1 MTAKSPRPVRV
12 AVTTFAVVTGLL
24 PSRFRHAFG
33 PEMREAFEDEAVER
47 YRRSGTTGVT
57 AATCRAIADVMMSA
71 WHTRFPART
80 TSARTDHT
88 EPRRRGSVMSAL
100 WQDLR
105 YAIRTMRQQ
114 PGFTL
119 VALLTLM
126 VGIGA
131 NTAIFTVVNAA
142 LLRPLPYP
150 HAERLVRI
158 SGSRLEDPSERTNI
172 NPLDAMD
179 WAREAK
185 AFESLAV
192 FTTST
197 QPLTG
202 AGDPVTV
209 PVAFVT
215 SRFFDTLG
223 AHAAR
228 GTMFGPDHAKP
239 GRESDVVVSHAV
251 WMGALGGDPGV
262 IGRSITLS
270 DLACT
275 IIGVL
280 PADFVSPGISA
291 AAEPQVWRSMVIAPD
306 SSRGGHFARS
316 IARLAPGAT
325 VAEAQAQVDAVMT
338 RLAKEY
344 PSTNLAQWTFIEPLQ
359 HAISGDARTPV
370 LMLMAAVGIVLLI
383 GCANVANLL
392 LARAS
397 TRQREIAV
405 RSALGAGRGRIVRQ
419 LMTESL
425 VLGTIG
431 GVCGVMLG
439 AAAIAAIPTWL
450 TGQVPLVVAAA
461 IDGRVLAFTLLL
473 SVGTAVLFGLVP
485 ALQGS
490 RSDIR
495 SVLTA
500 GGDSR
505 ATSSG
510 RIQSL
515 LLVVETA
522 LALVLLVAATLLVQ
536 SLMRLQFVD
545 PGFDTENVLT
555 FRVSLPRARYPESAR
570 RVALFNDLTERLHRL
585 PGVNAAGGVNMSPL
599 TDRYSCDSFGLADRP
614 PPPEGQEPCAEARVA
629 TRHYFT
635 AMGIPLVKGRLFEQS
650 DTESAPPVIIINE
663 TMAQK
668 YWPDGNGLGQRF
680 KWGSASGEDPW
691 RTVVGIVR
699 DVKHFALDARAYGEV
714 YVPIAQSGPTVMTF
728 AVRTSRDP
736 AHLPAEIR
744 GAIAALDPLLPI
756 SEVFTTRQLVQRST
770 AMQTF
775 RTQLLTAFAVVA
787 LGLAIV
793 GVYGVMAFFVAQR
806 SQEIG
811 IRLALGASPAVV
823 RRLVIG
829 RGMRAAV
836 LGAALGLG
844 VSIPVTRLIGGLL
857 FGVTPSDPIAYALAP
872 VLLLSTALLA
882 SYVPARRATRIDPIR
897 AIKAQ

>member
-1 MTAKSPRPVRV
+1 
-12 AVTTFAVVTGLL
+12 
-24 PSRFRHAFG
+24 
-33 PEMREAFEDEAVER
+33 MREAFEDEAVDR
-47 YRRSGTTGVT
+47 FRLDGTTGLT
-57 AATCRAIADVMMSA
+57 AVTCRAVADVMISA
-71 WHTRFPART
+71 WHTRVP
-80 TSARTDHT
+80 T
-88 EPRRRGSVMSAL
+88 EQRRRGTVMNAL

-105 YAIRTMRQQ
+105 YAIRTLRQQ

-158 SGSRLEDPSERTNI
+158 WGSRLEAPSDRTNI

-209 PVAFVT
+209 PVAFVSST
-215 SRFFDTLG
+215 FFDTLG

-228 GTMFGPDHAKP
+228 GMMFGPDHAKP
-239 GRESDVVVSHAV
+239 GRESDVVVSHAF

-262 IGRSITLS
+262 IGRRIMLA

-291 AAEPQVWRSMVIAPD
+291 AAEPQVWRPMVIAPD

-338 RLAKEY
+338 RLASEF

-397 TRQREIAV
+397 SRQREIAV

-419 LMTESL
+419 LMTESV

-431 GVCGVMLG
+431 GVCGVMIG
-439 AAAIAAIPTWL
+439 TAAIAAIPTWL
-450 TGQVPLVVAAA
+450 SGQVPLVVAAA
-461 IDGRVLAFTLLL
+461 IDGRVLAFTFLL

-500 GGDSR
+500 GGDGR
-505 ATSSG
+505 ATHSG

-536 SLMRLQFVD
+536 SLMRLQLVD

-555 FRVSLPRARYPESAR
+555 FRVSLPRARYPETSR
-570 RVALFNDLTERLHRL
+570 RVAFFNDAAERLHRL
-585 PGVNAAGGVNMSPL
+585 PGVNAAGGINMSPL

-614 PPPEGQEPCAEARVA
+614 APPEGQEPCAEARVA
-629 TRHYFT
+629 TRGYFM
-635 AMGIPLVKGRLFEQS
+635 AMGIPVVKGRLFDQS

-668 YWPDGNGLGQRF
+668 YWPDGDGLGQRF
-680 KWGSASGEDPW
+680 KWGSAGSDDPW

-699 DVKHFALDARAYGEV
+699 DVKHFALDAGAYGEV

-736 AHLPAEIR
+736 AQLPSEIR
-744 GAIAALDPLLPI
+744 GAIAALDPSLPI

-775 RTQLLTAFAVVA
+775 RTQLLSAFAVVA

-829 RGMRAAV
+829 RGMKAAG
-836 LGAALGLG
+836 LGATLGLI

-857 FGVTPSDPIAYALAP
+857 FGMTPSDPIAYALALL
-872 VLLLSTALLA
+872 LLLSTALLA

-897 AIKAQ
+897 TIKAQ

>member
-1 MTAKSPRPVRV
+1 MTPKSPRPVRA
-12 AVTTFAVVTGLL
+12 AVTAFAILTALL
-24 PSRFRHAFG
+24 PARFRHAFG
-33 PEMREAFEDEAVER
+33 PEMREAFEDEAVDR
-47 YRRSGTTGVT
+47 YRLAGTTGLT
-57 AATCRAIADVMMSA
+57 AVTCRALADVVISA
-71 WHTRFPART
+71 WHTRVPAPGQA
-80 TSARTDHT
+80 ARA
-88 EPRRRGSVMSAL
+88 PGRGQRQRGTVMSAL

-105 YAIRTMRQQ
+105 YAIRTLRQQ

-131 NTAIFTVVNAA
+131 NTAIFTIVNAA

-158 SGSRLEDPSERTNI
+158 WGSRLEEPSLRMNI
-172 NPLDAMD
+172 NPLDAID

-185 AFESLAV
+185 ALESVTV
-192 FTTST
+192 FTTTT
-197 QPLTG
+197 QALTG

-215 SRFFDTLG
+215 STFFDTLG

-228 GTMFGPDHAKP
+228 GAVFGPDHANP
-239 GRESDVVVSHAV
+239 GRNSDVVVSHAF
-251 WMGALGGDPGV
+251 WMGALGGDSDMV
-262 IGRSITLS
+262 GRSIELS
-270 DLACT
+270 DTACT
-275 IIGVL
+275 IIGIL

-291 AAEPQVWRSMVIAPD
+291 ATEPQVWRPMVVAPD

-325 VAEAQAQVDAVMT
+325 VAQAQAQVDAVMT
-338 RLAKEY
+338 RLAREF
-344 PSTNLAQWTFIEPLQ
+344 PSTNHAQWTFIEPLQ
-359 HAISGDARTPV
+359 DAISGDARTPA
-370 LMLMAAVGIVLLI
+370 LMLMAAVAVVLLI

-397 TRQREIAV
+397 TRQREMAV

-425 VLGTIG
+425 ALGTIG
-431 GVCGVMLG
+431 GLCGVALG

-450 TGQVPLVVAAA
+450 TGQVPLAIAAV
-461 IDGRVLAFTLLL
+461 IDGRVLAFTLIL

-485 ALQGS
+485 ALHGS

-495 SVLTA
+495 SVLTS

-505 ATSSG
+505 ATGSG

-536 SLMRLQFVD
+536 SLMRLQFVN
-545 PGFDTENVLT
+545 PGFDTEHVLT
-555 FRVSLPRARYPESAR
+555 FRVSLPRARYPETAR
-570 RVALFNDLTERLHRL
+570 RVTFFNDLSERLQRL
-585 PGVNAAGGVNMSPL
+585 PGVSAAGGVNMSPL

-614 PPPEGQEPCAEARVA
+614 APPEGQEPCAEARVA
-629 TRHYFT
+629 TPDYFT
-635 AMGIPLVKGRLFEQS
+635 AMGISLVKGRSFEPG
-650 DTESAPPVIIINE
+650 DRESTPPVIIINE
-663 TMAQK
+663 TMARK
-668 YWPDGNGLGQRF
+668 YWPGGNGLGQRF
-680 KWGSASGEDPW
+680 KWGSVSSDDPW

-699 DVKHFALDARAYGEV
+699 DVKHFALDAEAYSEV
-714 YVPIAQSGPTVMTF
+714 YVPVAQSGTTVMTL
-728 AVRTSRDP
+728 AVRTTRDP
-736 AHLPAEIR
+736 QTLPVEIR
-744 GAIAALDPLLPI
+744 TAVSALDPLLPI

-775 RTQLLTAFAVVA
+775 RTQLLTAFALVA

-811 IRLALGASPAVV
+811 IRMALGASPAAV
-823 RRLVIG
+823 RRMVIG
-829 RGMRAAV
+829 RGIKAAILGAV
-836 LGAALGLG
+836 LGLI

-857 FGVTPSDPIAYALAP
+857 FGVTPGDPIAYALGPA
-872 VLLLSTALLA
+872 LLVSTALLA
-882 SYVPARRATRIDPIR
+882 SYLPARRAARIDPIR
-897 AIKAQ
+897 TIKAQ